1 MSSLDTPAELEIAH
15 QKTQK
20 KLSRTKKDILE
31 IVSNAHKRGI
41 VDMTATEIQR
51 LYEQQPGKLGG
62 ARGRVGDGH
71 FAGRVSEMVR
81 DGWLLRS
88 IPRQCRDAKGRH
100 DVKTVLVPIELSQ
113 NEAVE

>member
-1 MSSLDTPAELEIAH
+1 MGRVSETLLDAAAPVA
-15 QKTQK
+15 KPK
-20 KLSRTKKDILE
+20 KLSQMKRDVLDI
-31 IVSNAHKRGI
+31 VRHAHARGV

-62 ARGRVGDGH
+62 ARGRVGDGN

-88 IPRQCRDAKGRH
+88 TPRQCRDAKGRD
-100 DVKTVLVPIELSQ
+100 DVKTVRVPE
-113 NEAVE
+113 NG